1 VATQAGLRERK
12 KEQTRAAIAHAAIGL
27 FLERGFEAVSIA
39 EIAEAAGV
47 AKMTVTNYFP
57 AKEDL
62 VLARGI
68 NVLPDLAAVVRG
80 RPAGQP
86 PVAAI
91 RQFVQRELDRRSEWT
106 LLHDGVTAFARMTLA
121 SPTLTEAF
129 ARRWAAAQR
138 ELARAMDP
146 AAADQP
152 ANWDSGLAA
161 LIQSGPAG
169 QPELR
174 RLAAAITT
182 ERISARMAAA
192 QIVAVLQAL
201 AVGNLVRQA
210 AGLSAD
216 ETAAQARAETEAAF
230 TLLESGLA
238 GFDPAPGR

>member
-1 VATQAGLRERK
+1 
-12 KEQTRAAIAHAAIGL
+12 
-27 FLERGFEAVSIA
+27 
-39 EIAEAAGV
+39 
-47 AKMTVTNYFP
+47 
-57 AKEDL
+57 
-62 VLARGI
+62 
-68 NVLPDLAAVVRG
+68 
-80 RPAGQP
+80 
-86 PVAAI
+86 
-91 RQFVQRELDRRSEWT
+91 
-106 LLHDGVTAFARMTLA
+106 MTLA

-129 ARRWAAAQR
+129 ARRWAAAQG

-152 ANWDSGLAA
+152 ANWNSGLAA
-161 LIQSGPAG
+161 LIQSGSAG